1 MKLMRFI
8 GIHFKKNEDFLTTF
22 KPILIIYSFLY
33 LNVNVFK
40 MWIKIL
46 VVFFFYFSDR
56 IRKKPTFVYFIRYYF
71 EEYIQHILR
80 YAEVLTWLLYVDSL
94 L

>member
-1 MKLMRFI
+1 MLT
-8 GIHFKKNEDFLTTF
+8 FLRCGL
-22 KPILIIYSFLY
+22 KY
-33 LNVNVFK
+33 
-40 MWIKIL
+40 WW
-46 VVFFFYFSDR
+46 FFFYFSDR
-56 IRKKPTFVYFIRYYF
+56 IRKKPTFVYYIRYYF

>member
-8 GIHFKKNEDFLTTF
+8 GIHLKKNEDFLTTF

-46 VVFFFYFSDR
+46 VVFFFTFPTELE
-56 IRKKPTFVYFIRYYF
+56 KKPPSCI
-71 EEYIQHILR
+71 ILDITLKNIYNIFYDMLR
-80 YAEVLTWLLYVDSL
+80 C
-94 L
+94 